1 MRLLRMLAFHTR
13 LFASDS
19 YFVQLMI
26 TSTVTILLMQYV
38 ASFASHSPESASS
51 AWLRA
56 GLVGTWCTV
65 AAGLIGFQRFQGTL
79 VHLVFT
85 PTCAGSTLLPLI
97 GSASAF
103 GLLAFPLTG
112 LLAWVLRLH
121 PQVSWQLVPAVFV
134 FWRSAALEHLLGVLA
149 SSRILALIRS
159 GLHTEEIW

>member
-1 MRLLRMLAFHTR
+1 MRTLRMLAFHTR
-13 LFASDS
+13 LFAGNS

-38 ASFASHSPESASS
+38 ASFASQSPESASS

-56 GLVGTWCTV
+56 GLVGTWTVCTV

-85 PTCAGSTLLPLI
+85 PTRAGSTLLPLI

-103 GLLAFPLTG
+103 GLLAFR
-112 LLAWVLRLH
+112 LLVYSRGSCDFIRRLACSWCPQCSFSGSHASAFRVRWRLYSSLR
-121 PQVSWQLVPAVFV
+121 PTP
-134 FWRSAALEHLLGVLA
+134 
-149 SSRILALIRS
+149 
-159 GLHTEEIW
+159 